1 MHSQQSIKLEFDV
14 PLKMRDGTIL
24 YADIYRPDT
33 KDEYPVILTRLP
45 YNKNLIFLRLGEG
58 FMDFKRFVRAGYA
71 VVIQDV
77 RGTGAS
83 EGDFYLLRSEA
94 EDGYDTV
101 ELLASQPWCNG
112 NIGMYGFSYFAFTPW
127 AAAVKQPPHLKTIC
141 PADHR
146 VSGRGEPY
154 IHNCVFHLNPLLPWC
169 IGHYERGLD
178 RSNLLPEQKK
188 SIHERLS
195 QLMDNMQEQLNF
207 LPLRDHPITEIAKQ
221 IGMTPFYYDWITHI
235 DDDDYWEQLCSP
247 APLEK
252 VDIPVFQLSGWYD
265 TMASGILANYQ
276 EMKTRGGSEL
286 ARKYQKL
293 LIGPWTHSL
302 LLSNMVGELNFGS
315 ASSGEAV
322 DVTGTLIRWFD
333 RWLKGV
339 DNGITDEPPIR
350 IFVMGDNV
358 WRDENEWPLA
368 RTKYIKYYLH
378 SRGHANTSSGDGGL
392 STEIPGDEQTDYF
405 LYDPRNPV
413 PTRTMGAQDQEP
425 VEKRTDV
432 LVYTS
437 LPLNSPIEV
446 TGPLEVKIYA
456 ASSAVDTDFTAK
468 LVDVWPNG
476 KAYNLADGIVRARY
490 RNSISK
496 PEFLEPGKI
505 YEYSIDIG
513 NTSNVFKTGHRIRL
527 EISSSNFPG
536 NDQNLNTGHPIGQD
550 AEIKVA
556 LQTIYHNE
564 KYHSCITLPIIP

>member
-1 MHSQQSIKLEFDV
+1 
-14 PLKMRDGTIL
+14 
-24 YADIYRPDT
+24 
-33 KDEYPVILTRLP
+33 
-45 YNKNLIFLRLGEG
+45 
-58 FMDFKRFVRAGYA
+58 
-71 VVIQDV
+71 
-77 RGTGAS
+77 
-83 EGDFYLLRSEA
+83 
-94 EDGYDTV
+94 
-101 ELLASQPWCNG
+101 
-112 NIGMYGFSYFAFTPW
+112 MYGFSYFAFTPW

-146 VSGRGEPY
+146 VAGRGEPY
-154 IHNCVFHLNPLLPWC
+154 IHNSVFHLNPLLPWC
-169 IGHYERGLD
+169 IGHYERGLN

-188 SIHERLS
+188 SIQEHLS
-195 QLMDNMQEQLNF
+195 RLMDNMQEQLNF

-221 IGMTPFYYDWITHI
+221 IGMAPFYYDWITYI
-235 DDDDYWEQLCSP
+235 DNDDYWRKICSP
-247 APLEK
+247 APLEN

-293 LIGPWTHSL
+293 LIGPWTHSM

-339 DNGITDEPPIR
+339 DNGIPDEPPIR

-378 SRGHANTSSGDGGL
+378 SRGHANTSSGDGVL
-392 STEIPGDEQTDYF
+392 STEISGDEQTDDF
-405 LYDPRNPV
+405 LYDPRSPV

-425 VEKRTDV
+425 VEKRPDV

-476 KAYNLADGIVRARY
+476 KAYNLADGIIRARY

-496 PEFLEPGKI
+496 PELLEPGKI

-536 NDQNLNTGHPIGQD
+536 NDRNLNTGHPIGQD

-564 KYHSCITLPIIP
+564 KQRSCITLPIIPE